1 MPSVERERVDAD
13 DRAFE
18 VLLRDGRVEA
28 VGGEV
33 APGPRGIVGIRG
45 RVDVQAGN
53 AVDRLENDA
62 AADRPLELGRLLGAV
77 HHLVTDR
84 AEVVLGEQLAGE
96 RLVLEGPGRRFGDLG
111 ESQRVDDVSGGL
123 RGGLRGGQHPVERPL
138 LVQRTQHLQDRGPI
152 GYRRVH
158 DAFAVPRDGGIVR
171 ALLVH
176 DRARIPRRKVMA
188 ESPFSWFGHHWFGHH
203 WVERHRSRTS
213 PGAGAG
219 RSPAGQA
226 RRSART

>member
-28 VGGEV
+28 VDGEV
-33 APGPRGIVGIRG
+33 APGPRGLVGIRG
-45 RVDVQAGN
+45 RVDVQAGD

-96 RLVLEGPGRRFGDLG
+96 ALSL
-111 ESQRVDDVSGGL
+111 
-123 RGGLRGGQHPVERPL
+123 
-138 LVQRTQHLQDRGPI
+138 
-152 GYRRVH
+152 
-158 DAFAVPRDGGIVR
+158 R
-171 ALLVH
+171 ALAV
-176 DRARIPRRKVMA
+176 ASVTPV
-188 ESPFSWFGHHWFGHH
+188 SPSASTTYPVDSAAGS
-203 WVERHRSRTS
+203 VVVSTRSI
-213 PGAGAG
+213 G
-219 RSPAGQA
+219 RSSCSGRSTSRIAGPSA
-226 RRSART
+226 IGACTMRSQCRATAGS